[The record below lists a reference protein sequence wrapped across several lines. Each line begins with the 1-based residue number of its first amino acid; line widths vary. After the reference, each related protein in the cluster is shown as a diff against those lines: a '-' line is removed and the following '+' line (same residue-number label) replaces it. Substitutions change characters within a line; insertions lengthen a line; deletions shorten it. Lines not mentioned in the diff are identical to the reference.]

1 MWFAIQVF
9 TVGIINVGGCV
20 GNIWDNYCK
29 FISVG
34 PLLKGTFLKNLLGSL
49 LWVVVRYYIHQGV
62 EVFFVGAIEMKGYVS
77 LPQVAPVRKSLQEST
92 VLTLWRSTGRIVL
105 KFSKSLCQNFSSV
118 SCRINTLSL
127 QKFHCIIKGYL
138 FADMYYIIIL

>member
-9 TVGIINVGGCV
+9 TVSVIKVWGCV

-34 PLLKGTFLKNLLGSL
+34 PLLESTFLKNLLGSL

-62 EVFFVGAIEMKGYVS
+62 EVFFVGAIEMKGNVS

-92 VLTLWRSTGRIVL
+92 VLTLWRTTGRIVL
-105 KFSKSLCQNFSSV
+105 KFSKSLSQNFTSV
-118 SCRINTLSL
+118 SSCKDTLSL
-127 QKFHCIIKGYL
+127 KKFHWMIGCFL